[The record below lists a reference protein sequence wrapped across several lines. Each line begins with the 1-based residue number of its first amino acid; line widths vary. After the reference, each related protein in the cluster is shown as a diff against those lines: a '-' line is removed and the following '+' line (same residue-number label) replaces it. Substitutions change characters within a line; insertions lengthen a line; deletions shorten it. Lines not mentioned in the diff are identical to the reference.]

1 MWIGYNNE
9 NDITDAN
16 VGTTCHLSTRFSI
29 KRYGSNKGKNEY
41 AAEACFILA
50 ARNYNDR
57 SAAVIIEFFFC
68 LFILFHINNNN
79 NRPFDL

>member
-1 MWIGYNNE
+1 MKMILQMPMWVQRVIYLQGSALK
-9 NDITDAN
+9 DTD
-16 VGTTCHLSTRFSI
+16 LTRA
-29 KRYGSNKGKNEY
+29 RMN

-79 NRPFDL
+79 NNNNRPSDL